1 MDLASFA
8 ACTLEQVVFEDC
20 RMEGSSLQEAR
31 LRHVRFDRCDLSEA
45 DLTGARFEL
54 SELRGCTI
62 DRVRGAASLKGVAM
76 PWSDIVS
83 SAGTLAGALGIRVL
97 DVDD

>member
-1 MDLASFA
+1 VERAVLNATPDLA
-8 ACTLEQVVFEDC
+8 
-20 RMEGSSLQEAR
+20 
-31 LRHVRFDRCDLSEA
+31 EA
-45 DLTGARFEL
+45 DLSGARFEL

-76 PWSDIVS
+76 PWSDVIN
-83 SAGTLAGALGIRVL
+83 SAGTLAGALGIRIL